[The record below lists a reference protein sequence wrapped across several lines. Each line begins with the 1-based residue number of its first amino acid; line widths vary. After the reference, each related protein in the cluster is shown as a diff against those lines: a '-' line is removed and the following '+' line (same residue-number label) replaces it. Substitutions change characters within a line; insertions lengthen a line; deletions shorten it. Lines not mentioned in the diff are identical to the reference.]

1 MHALSYKLHIY
12 LHSSQRLQMVNI
24 YIYAQYMGI
33 IEALVN
39 SNAQQATID

>member
-12 LHSSQRLQMVNI
+12 LHYSQRLQMVKN
-24 YIYAQYMGI
+24 IYAQYMGI